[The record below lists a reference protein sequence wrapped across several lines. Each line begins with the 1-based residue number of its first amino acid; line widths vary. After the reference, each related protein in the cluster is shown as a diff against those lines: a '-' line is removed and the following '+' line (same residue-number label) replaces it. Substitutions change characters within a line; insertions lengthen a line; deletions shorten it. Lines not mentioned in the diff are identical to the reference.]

1 MFVRRLLV
9 SAVLACLA
17 ACTTTANSPVN
28 KNPDLKQSTSIGNT
42 KALDYQMI
50 PKRSEQPHSVTV
62 SNHNA
67 LDTALCLKQ
76 RLGSDF
82 KMPEEF
88 IGHTV
93 YTDHNHS
100 VGLVNPFTKTEG
112 ITMDV
117 VAQGANSEIRLY
129 SNGNL
134 LSRAWQQLPNK
145 CGQGKT
151 TVITQ
156 NSAKSVAA
164 SKAASS
170 RANTGNTDNRID
182 FVAKSKTEPSLWVD
196 NTNSAQSMSKPAVVA
211 TMASNTPITVTPPA
225 IVATEAVNTPTSI
238 VSTTNTADQGWLT
251 EEDMNIIAPAT
262 AAVVTPLMAKAAYDS
277 VKQPSSNG
285 QSLVA
290 TNTTTVKAN
299 NVAPVRS
306 VAKTTNKATVNS
318 TSNAVKTTASP
329 TTSSKTATSNSKKA
343 ATSTSNKASSTKTT
357 SNTQQAANKSKAQ
370 EKENT
375 RNNKSSSKNKNAA
388 STKANNSAEQTNKN
402 SKTKARNT
410 SNVTIKNEAAN
421 NKNSKT
427 KAKAEA
433 TNSKNSK
440 VKTKAETTNNKNSK
454 TTNKQDKAAT
464 QKANQ
469 TSKSSKKETTGVK
482 NDKTKTKVQEGNNKT
497 KTTTNKEKT
506 SNKKAENSK
515 KPANTNKS
523 KPKT

>member
-100 VGLVNPFTKTEG
+100 VGLINPFTKTEG

-164 SKAASS
+164 SKTVSS
-170 RANTGNTDNRID
+170 KANTSNTANRID

-196 NTNSAQSMSKPAVVA
+196 NTSSAQSMSKPAVVT
-211 TMASNTPITVTPPA
+211 TMASNTPITVTPPT

-238 VSTTNTADQGWLT
+238 ASTNTADQGWLT

-262 AAVVTPLMAKAAYDS
+262 AAVVTPLMAKAAYDN
-277 VKQPSSNG
+277 VKQPSNNG

-290 TNTTTVKAN
+290 TNTNAVKAN
-299 NVAPVRS
+299 NVAPVRP
-306 VAKTTNKATVNS
+306 VVKATANS
-318 TSNAVKTTASP
+318 TSSAAKTAASP
-329 TTSSKTATSNSKKA
+329 TASSKTTPLNSKKA
-343 ATSTSNKASSTKTT
+343 ATSSSNKASSTKTAN
-357 SNTQQAANKSKAQ
+357 NTQQAANKTKTQ

-375 RNNKSSSKNKNAA
+375 RNSKSSTKNKNAA
-388 STKANNSAEQTNKN
+388 STKANNSAAAANKD

-410 SNVTIKNEAAN
+410 SNLTTKNEAAN
-421 NKNSKT
+421 NKNSKN
-427 KAKAEA
+427 KAKGEV

-440 VKTKAETTNNKNSK
+440 VKTKAETANNKNSK

-497 KTTTNKEKT
+497 KTTANKEKT

-523 KPKT
+523 KPKA